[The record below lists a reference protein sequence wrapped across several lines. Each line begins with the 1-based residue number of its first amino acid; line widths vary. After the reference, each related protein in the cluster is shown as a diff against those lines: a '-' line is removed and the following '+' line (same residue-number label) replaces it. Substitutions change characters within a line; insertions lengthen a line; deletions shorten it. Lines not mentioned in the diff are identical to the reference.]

1 MMPTT
6 SSRFLSDDL
15 TTQQLK
21 CELQSSGVDTFVVS
35 DNKENIHRDIHKVI
49 RLISKTPYHERR
61 RVCLLYKDSKSR
73 LFNVVLTGAEG
84 LSAKWERV
92 ESMYVGMQAVFAMA
106 LLARLVC
113 YYIDFMT
120 SK

>member
-1 MMPTT
+1 MATT
-6 SSRFLSDDL
+6 SFRFLSDNL

-21 CELQSSGVDTFVVS
+21 CELESNGVDTFVVS
-35 DNKENIHRDIHKVI
+35 DKKETIHQDIHNVI
-49 RLISKTPYHERR
+49 RLISKTPYDERR

-84 LSAKWERV
+84 VSAKWERV

-106 LLARLVC
+106 LLARLVG
-113 YYIDFMT
+113 YYIGVMT